1 MKDQTRTNQELL
13 KENSVL
19 KQRIQELELS
29 DSERKQAEGALRESE
44 ARYRL
49 LSEHM
54 TDTVWLMDMNLKV
67 TYYSP
72 SVGILRGFTA
82 QEAMEMPVEQHIT
95 PESLKLAFAVFS
107 EEIPKVEAD
116 PDYNPIRTLELEYY
130 CKDGSILL
138 TENKFSII
146 RDESGRPV
154 SILGEARD
162 IRDRKQAEEVLQ
174 ESESK
179 FRTLFESAN
188 DAIFLMDQDIFIDCN
203 PKTLE
208 MFGCTREQLIGQPP
222 YRLSPEIQ
230 PDGRKSLEKAQEK
243 IKAALRGPAQFFE
256 WKHQRH
262 DGTLFD
268 AEVSLN
274 TFSTEGKYYL
284 HAIVRDITE
293 RKRAQAAL
301 RESEERFRTIFEN
314 SSSAMA
320 IIERDTK
327 CCAARGY
334 KGWEEE
340 RNPRGVIF
348 QKRDYD
354 GTKSLENKE
363 GDVALLCNKLI

>member
-1 MKDQTRTNQELL
+1 MNDQAKTNAELNE
-13 KENSVL
+13 ENSFL
-19 KQRIQELELS
+19 KQRIQELEQLESDRSRVEELLRESEKRYRSLFETSHDSIFIVDQQTGSFITANDAACRLYGYAEDEFLRMKHSDVSSEPELS
-29 DSERKQAEGALRESE
+29 KKALRDSITIVPLRLHRKKDGTVFPVEIAGSYFVLGGRTFHTAFIRDITDRKQAEEALRESE
-44 ARYRL
+44 A
-49 LSEHM
+49 
-54 TDTVWLMDMNLKV
+54 
-67 TYYSP
+67 
-72 SVGILRGFTA
+72 
-82 QEAMEMPVEQHIT
+82 
-95 PESLKLAFAVFS
+95 
-107 EEIPKVEAD
+107 
-116 PDYNPIRTLELEYY
+116 
-130 CKDGSILL
+130 
-138 TENKFSII
+138 
-146 RDESGRPV
+146 
-154 SILGEARD
+154 
-162 IRDRKQAEEVLQ
+162 
-174 ESESK
+174 K
-179 FRTLFESAN
+179 FRTIFESAN